1 MINHKHK
8 FIFIH
13 IPKCAGSSL
22 HGVFRQYGDD
32 SDFNYGHPTFQQYCD
47 KYKQSIDYTKII
59 SIRNPWDR
67 LLSTFY
73 YLKGGGNG
81 YFYDIELK
89 KIFNIYETNFKDW
102 VVHFL
107 KEALEL
113 NLPINHF
120 KPISFYISKK
130 DIDYVIRTEN
140 IQEDFDIVC
149 DKIGI
154 PKQELPY
161 INKSK
166 HKHYTEYYDDETK
179 QIVAEKYAKDI
190 EYFGYKFGG

>member
-1 MINHKHK
+1 MISHKYK
-8 FIFIH
+8 FIFLH

-22 HGVFRQYGDD
+22 NQVFLQYGDD
-32 SDFNYGHPTFQQYCD
+32 PEFNFSHPTFQQYCD
-47 KYKQSIDYTKII
+47 KHKQSIDYTKII

-67 LLSTFY
+67 LVSTFY
-73 YLKGGGNG
+73 YLKDGGNG

-107 KEALEL
+107 KKALEL
-113 NLPINHF
+113 DLRINHF

-130 DIDYVIRTEN
+130 DIDCVIRTES
-140 IQEDFDIVC
+140 IQEDFNIVC

-154 PKQELPY
+154 PRQELIN

-166 HKHYTEYYDDETK
+166 HKHYSEYYDDETRA
-179 QIVAEKYAKDI
+179 IVAELYAKDI
-190 EYFGYKFGG
+190 EYFGYKFGE